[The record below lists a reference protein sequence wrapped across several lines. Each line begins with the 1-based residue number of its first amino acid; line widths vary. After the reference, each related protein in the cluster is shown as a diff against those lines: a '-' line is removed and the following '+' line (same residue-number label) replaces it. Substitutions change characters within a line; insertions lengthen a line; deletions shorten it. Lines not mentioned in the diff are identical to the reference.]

1 MVFHAPHQ
9 HIRTSQIR
17 RRRAL
22 LTGRTLQCTCKHSS
36 WGDNTMSLSFGDAP
50 LQRQGQSTVPDLFLQ
65 TSRILLYALASC
77 PTAGRLGLPY
87 PRRKK
92 GALLTDSQHLLQN
105 PLVLVDPRRTREG
118 AGGVTLGSWANPRI
132 CTHISQQEG
141 IHLIVVSVK
150 QKTQGLPGE
159 VGTRKGHRRGQD

>member
-50 LQRQGQSTVPDLFLQ
+50 LQRQDQSTVPDLFLQ

-92 GALLTDSQHLLQN
+92 GALLTDSQHLPQN
-105 PLVLVDPRRTREG
+105 PLVLVDPRRTRGG
-118 AGGVTLGSWANPRI
+118 AGGGGDFGQLGQP
-132 CTHISQQEG
+132 
-141 IHLIVVSVK
+141 
-150 QKTQGLPGE
+150 
-159 VGTRKGHRRGQD
+159 QDLYSHQPTGRHPPHCGKCQTEDSGPAWGGGDEERS